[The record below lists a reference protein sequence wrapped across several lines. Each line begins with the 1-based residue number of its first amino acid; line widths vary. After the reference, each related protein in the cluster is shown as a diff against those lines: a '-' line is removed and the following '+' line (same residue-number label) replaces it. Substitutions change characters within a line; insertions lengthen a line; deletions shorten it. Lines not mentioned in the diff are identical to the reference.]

1 MTSPPKRK
9 ILLALDVSPRSR
21 SALQIAAALAAALDL
36 ELAGLFVE
44 DANLLRLAAL
54 PFARET
60 GLLSAQ
66 SRAVAAPELERAL
79 QREAAAVQHQ
89 LAEAAGRQRLRWSFR
104 VARGQ
109 IATELFALASELD
122 MVVIGKRARAG
133 LWPIEDRPGAR
144 AVAPVAAGPVMVVF
158 DGSANALPALDLAA
172 RLARDGGLELRV
184 LVTATSAAGF
194 AAASAQARTHL
205 APTLGRQP
213 YSLHMFSGDRRD
225 LAIVVRMAGA
235 GVLVVRGNG
244 GLRRGEGFATLLN
257 DIACPVVML
266 E

>member
-54 PFARET
+54 PFAREI

-66 SRAVAAPELERAL
+66 SRAMAAPELERAL
-79 QREAAAVQHQ
+79 QREAAAAQHQ
-89 LAEAAGRQRLRWSFR
+89 LAEAAGRRRLRWSFR

-133 LWPIEDRPGAR
+133 FWPIEDRPGAR
-144 AVAPVAAGPVMVVF
+144 TVAPLAAGPVMVVH
-158 DGSANALPALDLAA
+158 DGSANSLPALELAA

-194 AAASAQARTHL
+194 AAAGAQVRAHL
-205 APTLGRQP
+205 SQALGRQP
-213 YSLHMFSGDRRD
+213 YSLHMFSGDSRE
-225 LAIVVRMAGA
+225 LAIVARMAGA

-244 GLRRGEGFATLLN
+244 GLRGGEGFATLLN
-257 DIACPVVML
+257 DISCPVVML

>member
-21 SALQIAAALAAALDL
+21 SALEIAAALAAALDL

-44 DANLLRLAAL
+44 DANLLRLSGL

-60 GLLSAQ
+60 GLWSAQ
-66 SRAVAAPELERAL
+66 SRAIATPELERAL
-79 QREAAAVQHQ
+79 QREAAAVQLQ
-89 LAEAAGRQRLRWSFR
+89 LAETAGRRRLRWSFR

-133 LWPIEDRPGAR
+133 FWPKNDGR
-144 AVAPVAAGPVMVVF
+144 AVRSVAPPAAGPVMVVY
-158 DGSANALPALDLAA
+158 DGSANALAALELAA
-172 RLARDGGLELRV
+172 QLARDGGLALRV
-184 LVTATSAAGF
+184 LVSTTNAASF
-194 AAASAQARTHL
+194 AAAGSEVRAHL
-205 APTLGRQP
+205 ARVSGRQP
-213 YSLHMFSGDRRD
+213 YSLQMFSGSSPD
-225 LAIVVRMAGA
+225 LAIVARLAGA